1 MKSNF
6 IFMII
11 GICLLGVLLY
21 YLIITCDSKKEG
33 WVNYEQLPFGNIKT
47 GAGDNTRPITFYDYP
62 IYRKPLNWPICHMVD
77 YPIPHC
83 RADSL

>member
-11 GICLLGVLLY
+11 ALCLLSLLIY

-47 GAGDNTRPITFYDYP
+47 GAGDNTRSLSFYDYP